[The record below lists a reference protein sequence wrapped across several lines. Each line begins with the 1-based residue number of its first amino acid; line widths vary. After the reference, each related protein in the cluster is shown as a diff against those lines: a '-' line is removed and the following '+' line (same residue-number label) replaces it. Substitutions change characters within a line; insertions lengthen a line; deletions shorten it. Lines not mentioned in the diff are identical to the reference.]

1 MPNCENCGRQWK
13 WKTIVLNTLKF
24 TNKVNCPYCG
34 KAQYIVPKSRKQN
47 ALFSFLPAFL
57 IITLSSIFDLGVLSV
72 VLLAAGM
79 LTAALSLYPFIMK
92 LSNEDKQLQPK
103 KQA

>member
-34 KAQYIVPKSRKQN
+34 KVQYIVPKSRKQN
-47 ALFSFLPAFL
+47 TLFSFLPAFL
-57 IITLSSIFDLGVLSV
+57 IIAATLIFDLEVLGTF
-72 VLLAAGM
+72 LLVPTLIFAFLAI
-79 LTAALSLYPFIMK
+79 YPFLIN
-92 LSNEDKQLQPK
+92 LSNEDEAGLGKR
-103 KQA
+103 

>member
-57 IITLSSIFDLGVLSV
+57 IIVVTLIFDLEVLGTF
-72 VLLAAGM
+72 LLVP
-79 LTAALSLYPFIMK
+79 ALIFIFLGIYPFLTK
-92 LSNEDKQLQPK
+92 LSNEDE
-103 KQA
+103 ASIGER